1 MPKRTSFLLRRVA
14 RAIAKTAQTICLEP
28 QIQRQLD
35 LIESELGRSAW
46 FAGSE
51 IFGADVMMSFPVEAA
66 AQRSGLGGRS
76 KLKSWL
82 QSIHA
87 RPAYRAALA
96 KGGPYAFS

>member
-1 MPKRTSFLLRRVA
+1 M
-14 RAIAKTAQTICLEP
+14 
-28 QIQRQLD
+28 
-35 LIESELGRSAW
+35 ESELWQSAW
-46 FAGSE
+46 FEGSE
-51 IFGADVMMSFPVEAA
+51 ISGADVMMSFPVEAA

-87 RPAYRAALA
+87 RPAYQNALA